1 MKLFFLL
8 ALLCISSFSNAFVGF
23 RPQAFARRSSIAGES
38 NIKLNLIGGI
48 AEKMGG
54 IVEFVSGQQKITE
67 ANIEDTL
74 KVAI

>member
-8 ALLCISSFSNAFVGF
+8 ALLCISSFSNALVGL
-23 RPQAFARRSSIAGES
+23 RPQAFVRRAAIAGKS
-38 NIKLNLIGGI
+38 SVKLNLIGGI